1 MWNFWRS
8 QRDASTRSDVSPKL
22 IDSPSF
28 CFPSQPLGIER
39 LLVELKVAALY
50 DHGELPERHSVLR
63 SQGDS

>member
-39 LLVELKVAALY
+39 LLVELKVAA
-50 DHGELPERHSVLR
+50 GKKKVKS
-63 SQGDS
+63 